1 MSNADA
7 NHVKFTHAH
16 QIAKKTCRNGTS
28 CVEPCP
34 SPIAPAKWC
43 GKAATAITKVR
54 SKSSSSWL
62 EARCGSSVERRVMR
76 VRIWRLTTNTDRGAP
91 SFVTLSQTT
100 AAVRS
105 CLTGSQSTER
115 LLMKIVVIG
124 GTGLIGS
131 QVVAKLG
138 EHGHEAIAASPDT
151 GVNTLT
157 GEGLPEVLEGADVVI
172 DVSNSPSFE
181 DAAVLEF
188 FQTSTSN
195 LLAAE
200 KAAGVGHHVALS
212 VVGTERMADKGYFKA
227 KSRAGAADRR
237 LRHPLLD
244 RARDAVL
251 RVHQEHRRAGDRRR
265 HGPAP
270 AGAVPADGLRGRR
283 QGRRPDRGRRA
294 GERDR
299 RGRRPGRSSA
309 WTSSSARR
317 CRPATIRARSSPTRT
332 RATSA
337 TTQVDDSTLV
347 PADGAMLGEVRF
359 QDWLERQLAT
369 A

>member
-1 MSNADA
+1 
-7 NHVKFTHAH
+7 
-16 QIAKKTCRNGTS
+16 
-28 CVEPCP
+28 
-34 SPIAPAKWC
+34 
-43 GKAATAITKVR
+43 
-54 SKSSSSWL
+54 
-62 EARCGSSVERRVMR
+62 
-76 VRIWRLTTNTDRGAP
+76 
-91 SFVTLSQTT
+91 
-100 AAVRS
+100 
-105 CLTGSQSTER
+105 
-115 LLMKIVVIG
+115 MKIVVIG

-131 QVVAKLG
+131 QVVSKLG
-138 EHGHEAIAASPDT
+138 EHGHEAVAASPDT

-157 GEGLPEVLEGADVVI
+157 GEGLAEVLEGADVVI

-188 FQTSTSN
+188 FKTATGN

-227 KSRAGAADRR
+227 KAVQEQLIADSGD
-237 LRHPLLD
+237 PVLD

-294 GERDR
+294 R
-299 RGRRPGRSSA
+299 
-309 WTSSSARR
+309 
-317 CRPATIRARSSPTRT
+317 
-332 RATSA
+332 
-337 TTQVDDSTLV
+337 
-347 PADGAMLGEVRF
+347 
-359 QDWLERQLAT
+359 
-369 A
+369 